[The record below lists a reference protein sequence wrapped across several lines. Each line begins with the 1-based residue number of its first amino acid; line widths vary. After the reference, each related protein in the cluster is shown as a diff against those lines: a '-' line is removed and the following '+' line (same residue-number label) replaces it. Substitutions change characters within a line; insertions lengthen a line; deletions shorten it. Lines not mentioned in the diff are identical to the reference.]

1 VAEARI
7 SFLLL
12 GAALALLAIIA
23 VDATPQPIRLVAT
36 LPVVLFF
43 PGFFLLR
50 ALAPWRSFDFESLV
64 LTLGLSLAATIVTA
78 LALHMF
84 QALTPAGWVAAFGAL
99 FLVASA
105 PRLLP
110 RTARV
115 EKATVSPPAL
125 RRSQAALA
133 IVSFTC
139 VVGLV
144 TAATALA
151 HQGAVNHREFAYT
164 ELWMLRSGTG
174 GVTIGVKNEERQPVD
189 YELEVLVNGSVF
201 ARWPSYVVENDEQRL
216 EHLAIPIDD
225 VSIRRVEARLY
236 RTEGYP
242 TLYRQAWLSK
252 GGTEGP

>member
-7 SFLLL
+7 SFLALV
-12 GAALALLAIIA
+12 AALGLLATVA
-23 VDATPQPIRLVAT
+23 VDATPQLIKLVAT
-36 LPVVLFF
+36 IPIVLFF
-43 PGFFLLR
+43 PGFLLLR
-50 ALAPWRSFDFESLV
+50 ALAPQRSFDFESLV
-64 LTLGLSLAATIVTA
+64 LTVGLSLAATIVTA

-84 QALTPAGWVAAFGAL
+84 HALTSAGWMVAFGAL
-99 FLVASA
+99 FLAASA

-110 RTARV
+110 RTRRV
-115 EKATVSPPAL
+115 ETAAASPPAL
-125 RRSQAALA
+125 RRSRAALA

-144 TAATALA
+144 TVAVALA
-151 HQGAVNHREFAYT
+151 HQGAVSHRQFAYT
-164 ELWMLRSGTG
+164 ELWVLRSETG
-174 GVTIGVKNEERQPVD
+174 GVTIGVKNEERQSVD

-201 ARWPSYVVENDEQRL
+201 ARWPSYVVEKDEQRL

-236 RTEGYP
+236 RTDGDL
-242 TLYRQAWLSK
+242 TLYRRAWLSK